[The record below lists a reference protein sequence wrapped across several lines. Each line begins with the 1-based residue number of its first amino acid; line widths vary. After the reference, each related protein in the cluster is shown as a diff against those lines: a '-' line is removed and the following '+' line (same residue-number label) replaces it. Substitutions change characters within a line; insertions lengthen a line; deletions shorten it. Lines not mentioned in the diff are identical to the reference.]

1 MADTK
6 LRSTTARPSRR
17 THVLLDD
24 RADNHLSA
32 SIVLYTQMLHRPV
45 STSLVVRRA
54 LELLA
59 KHIRKIN
66 TEGERKAEERTLF
79 LSTR

>member
-1 MADTK
+1 MNTK

-32 SIVLYTQMLHRPV
+32 STVLYTQILGRPV
-45 STSLVVRRA
+45 SASLIVRRA
-54 LELLA
+54 LEVLTKYLRRLDTDAA
-59 KHIRKIN
+59 KA
-66 TEGERKAEERTLF
+66 AEADQLVR
-79 LSTR
+79 STR